1 MSKKK
6 TIMLIGGAGYV
17 GVMLAKK
24 LLKDGYKV
32 KIFDIFIYKSD
43 LNSQKD
49 INLILGDIRDL
60 KLLEKSLDEV
70 DYVIHL
76 ACISNDPSFELNP
89 MLGKSINFDPFE
101 SLIKVCIKKNI
112 KRFIYA
118 SSSSVYG
125 LSESHNVNE
134 EHPMK
139 PLTDYS
145 KFKVEC
151 EKILEKYKNSN
162 LIWTVI
168 RPATVC
174 GYSTRQRFDVVV
186 NLLTNLAI
194 NKGEIN
200 VFGGDQ
206 LRPNVNIND
215 MIKSYITVLE
225 ASEDK
230 IKFETFNVGY
240 ENLKVIEIAELV
252 RETVN
257 KNVDLKIV
265 PTDDNRSYHIT
276 SDKIKNKLNFEMQ
289 HTVKEAIKD
298 LLQAFDENKFS
309 DPLSNPDYFNI
320 KKMQLINLS

>member
-24 LLKDGYKV
+24 LLKDGYNV

-43 LNSQKD
+43 LKSQKD
-49 INLILGDIRDL
+49 IDLILGDIRDL

-101 SLIKVCIKKNI
+101 TLIKVCIKKNI

-194 NKGEIN
+194 NKGEIS

-215 MIKSYITVLE
+215 MIKSYIAVLE

-257 KNVDLKIV
+257 KNVNLKIV

-298 LLQAFDENKFS
+298 LLQAFDENKFL

>member
-49 INLILGDIRDL
+49 IDLILGDIRDL
-60 KLLEKSLDEV
+60 KLLERSLDEV

-101 SLIKVCIKKNI
+101 SLIKICIKKNI
-112 KRFIYA
+112 KRFVYA

-194 NKGEIN
+194 NKGEIS

-215 MIKSYITVLE
+215 MIKSYIAVLE

-257 KNVDLKIV
+257 KNVNLKIV

-298 LLQAFDENKFS
+298 LLQAFDENKFL

>member
-1 MSKKK
+1 
-6 TIMLIGGAGYV
+6 MLIGGAGYV

-49 INLILGDIRDL
+49 IDLILGDIRDL
-60 KLLEKSLDEV
+60 KLLERSLDEV

-112 KRFIYA
+112 KRFVYA

-194 NKGEIN
+194 NKGEIS

-215 MIKSYITVLE
+215 MIKSYIAVLE

-257 KNVDLKIV
+257 KNVNLKIV

-298 LLQAFDENKFS
+298 LLQAFDENKFL

>member
-1 MSKKK
+1 
-6 TIMLIGGAGYV
+6 MLIGGAGYV

-49 INLILGDIRDL
+49 IDLILGDIRDL
-60 KLLEKSLDEV
+60 KLLERSLDEV

-101 SLIKVCIKKNI
+101 SLIKICIKKNI
-112 KRFIYA
+112 KRFVYA

-194 NKGEIN
+194 NKGEIS

-215 MIKSYITVLE
+215 MIKSYIAVLE

-257 KNVDLKIV
+257 KNVNLKIV

-298 LLQAFDENKFS
+298 LLQAFDENKFL